1 MHEGERRVFIQ
12 SRKKNFVIDMD
23 PSSNQ
28 LLKFMLFDGFKACGG
43 HRVDPAIIGVQAG
56 ERGDSDTISAVQNEE
71 EEDDSDENEKPKAT
85 SEKWGKDFGEG
96 FLYEN
101 LNDEPDDSV
110 EKTGI

>member
-1 MHEGERRVFIQ
+1 
-12 SRKKNFVIDMD
+12 
-23 PSSNQ
+23 
-28 LLKFMLFDGFKACGG
+28 MLFDGFKACGG

-71 EEDDSDENEKPKAT
+71 DEDDFDENEKPKAT
-85 SEKWGKDFGEG
+85 SEKWGNDFGEG